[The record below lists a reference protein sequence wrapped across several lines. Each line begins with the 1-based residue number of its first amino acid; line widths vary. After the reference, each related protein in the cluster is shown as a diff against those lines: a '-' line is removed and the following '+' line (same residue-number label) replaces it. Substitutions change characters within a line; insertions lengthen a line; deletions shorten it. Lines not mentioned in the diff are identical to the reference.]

1 VTADGQFVTLTDQ
14 ADAAWAES
22 VERRTR
28 SDAEV
33 KQIVQR
39 HVEKG
44 MACMAIRLGSG
55 APREGWKPCRAVVD
69 PLLSQ
74 VDLVHPL
81 PHNGTP
87 WGLRYVRAIETNDVG
102 TVRSFSGAVVST
114 NPIHDYTERLVLI
127 RPCPDDPEEWTEVGW
142 DLQGLADLGGS
153 LAQAVTPCRDH
164 QLWAEGPG
172 SLPDPDQF

>member
-1 VTADGQFVTLTDQ
+1 MTADGHHFVTLTDQ

-33 KQIVQR
+33 EQIVRR

-44 MACMAIRLGSG
+44 LACMALRLGS
-55 APREGWKPCRAVVD
+55 AASREGWEPCRAVVD

-74 VDLVHPL
+74 VDFVNPK
-81 PHNGTP
+81 PHNGMP
-87 WGLRYVRAIETNDVG
+87 WGLRYVRAIDDLSQLCEAFLGG
-102 TVRSFSGAVVST
+102 T
-114 NPIHDYTERLVLI
+114 YTERLVLI